1 MASTVEEKRN
11 FPRIKI
17 RTPISCQI
25 KNTHEFNNTVC
36 GDISL
41 GGVGFINNKFIAPQ
55 TPVELEINI
64 LSRILRPRGRTI
76 WATHLSH
83 SDRYRSGIEFLALD
97 LQEKN
102 YLKDFIDMQMGKL

>member
-17 RTPISCQI
+17 RIPISCQI
-25 KNTHEFNNTVC
+25 KSTHEFNNTVC

-64 LSRILRPRGRTI
+64 LSRILRPRGRTK
-76 WATHLSH
+76 WSTHLSH
-83 SDRYRSGIEFLALD
+83 SDRYRSGIEFLELERK
-97 LQEKN
+97 EKN
-102 YLKDFIDMQMGKL
+102 YLKDFIDLQIGKL